1 MTNPSS
7 ELLEERRGGVLWL
20 TISRRRVATRSV
32 PVCSAAFAMRSSASS
47 MNATCGLSSSRAPEI
62 KAFCAGA
69 DLAAGTAFASTIP
82 SLCSSCRSARLARRS
97 IVPLVARVNGAC
109 MAGGMGLLAMCDL
122 AVAAPHAVFGLPEVK
137 VGLFPA
143 QVLSVLHHLLP
154 RRALAQMC
162 LTGEPISAAQ
172 ALNWGLVSAVADD
185 LDTGLEALLGRL
197 LDKSP
202 AAIRRGLYTMK
213 AIEAMSFEESMR
225 FTESQIALLP
235 DGRRGGGQ
243 LAFRESGRRTGPD
256 ADEARADE
264 EMEVGLSP
272 QRTVRIGGAS
282 RSGATAAWVR
292 RSSLPAGKSTIW
304 SSTIWPN

>member
-20 TISRRRVATRSV
+20 TISREARR
-32 PVCSAAFAMRSSASS
+32 
-47 MNATCGLSSSRAPEI
+47 NAISPGVLSGLCDAIERVQHERDVRAVVLTGAGD

-69 DLAAGTAFASTIP
+69 DLAAGTAFRFDHSEPYAA
-82 SLCSSCRSARLARRS
+82 LAELLRLARRS

-122 AVAAPHAVFGLPEVK
+122 AVAAPHAMFGLPEVK

-172 ALNWGLVSAVADD
+172 ALNWGLVNTVADD

-225 FTESQIALLP
+225 FTESQIALFALTE
-235 DGRRGGGQ
+235 DAAEGQ
-243 LAFRESGRRTGPD
+243 LAFREKRAPNWTGR
-256 ADEARADE
+256 
-264 EMEVGLSP
+264 
-272 QRTVRIGGAS
+272 
-282 RSGATAAWVR
+282 
-292 RSSLPAGKSTIW
+292 
-304 SSTIWPN
+304 